1 LTPVRSL
8 WRPSSARD
16 DPVVTRR
23 LRVLWLIKGL
33 GAGGAERLLA
43 LAARVRDRAEFD
55 YSAAYLLPWKT
66 ELLPELTNSGMDV
79 HCLGGGREWDLRWG
93 LRLRRLLETHPQDI
107 VHVHSPY
114 VAGVARLVVRSLPA
128 GSRPRLV
135 ATEHLPWSGYV
146 WPTRLLNAI
155 TLPFDD
161 ADLAVSRAVANSIP
175 RWLAKRVRVVLQ
187 GIDVREVREVLRCR
201 NEVRAEMGIGA
212 DEVLVGTVGNLR
224 PQKGYPILM
233 EAAHRVV
240 GQGLPVRF
248 AAVGYGPLEGEIRG
262 LRRSLGLED
271 RFHLLGYRE
280 DSARI
285 LAGCDL
291 FVLASLYEGLP
302 LAMMEALALGL
313 PVVATAVGGIPE
325 GVSDGVEGLLVP
337 PGRPDLLAEALA
349 ALVRDQPLRERMS
362 QAAWQRADYFDIGRA
377 VRGTEAIYRRLAGR
391 ASPNGEVI

>member
-1 LTPVRSL
+1 
-8 WRPSSARD
+8 
-16 DPVVTRR
+16 
-23 LRVLWLIKGL
+23 
-33 GAGGAERLLA
+33 
-43 LAARVRDRAEFD
+43 
-55 YSAAYLLPWKT
+55 
-66 ELLPELTNSGMDV
+66 
-79 HCLGGGREWDLRWG
+79 
-93 LRLRRLLETHPQDI
+93 
-107 VHVHSPY
+107 
-114 VAGVARLVVRSLPA
+114 
-128 GSRPRLV
+128 
-135 ATEHLPWSGYV
+135 
-146 WPTRLLNAI
+146 
-155 TLPFDD
+155 
-161 ADLAVSRAVANSIP
+161 
-175 RWLAKRVRVVLQ
+175 
-187 GIDVREVREVLRCR
+187 
-201 NEVRAEMGIGA
+201 
-212 DEVLVGTVGNLR
+212 
-224 PQKGYPILM
+224 
-233 EAAHRVV
+233 
-240 GQGLPVRF
+240 
-248 AAVGYGPLEGEIRG
+248 
-262 LRRSLGLED
+262 LED